1 MGRLA
6 TGALAAGGEVL
17 GVIPQALLTEEVA
30 HQELSELRIVANMHD
45 RKREMAACADA
56 FIALPGGLGT
66 LEELFEV
73 WTWRQLGFHDKPI
86 GLLNVG
92 GYFNPLLR
100 FLDHAVETGFLTP
113 FHRNLL
119 LVETDAARL
128 LDGISPHLSRSPKE
142 ARALENT

>member
-1 MGRLA
+1 MGRVA
-6 TGALAAGGEVL
+6 EGALAAGGFVL

-30 HQELSELRIVANMHD
+30 HRELSELRIVANMHD
-45 RKREMAACADA
+45 RKREMADCADA

-92 GYFNPLLR
+92 GFFDPLLH
-100 FLDHAVETGFLTP
+100 FLDHAIEAGFLSVG
-113 FHRNLL
+113 HRNLL
-119 LVETDAARL
+119 LVETDADRL
-128 LDGISPHLSRSPKE
+128 LDSIDHCWSQGPE
-142 ARALENT
+142 TALALNDT